1 MPYFCNICKMYIEEK
16 IRNTISKHKQ
26 EDKNMKF
33 FKGVIV
39 SSMFWAGTAIMYKE
53 GIFDKSKTFK
63 KGRRFIKRMG
73 II

>member
-1 MPYFCNICKMYIEEK
+1 MYINNK
-16 IRNTISKHKQ
+16 TRDTKTRIKLGGIS
-26 EDKNMKF
+26 MKF

-53 GIFDKSKTFK
+53 GIFNKSKTFK
-63 KGRRFIKRMG
+63 KGKKFIKRMG

>member
-1 MPYFCNICKMYIEEK
+1 
-16 IRNTISKHKQ
+16 
-26 EDKNMKF
+26 MKF

-53 GIFDKSKTFK
+53 GIFNKSKMFK
-63 KGRRFIKRMG
+63 KGKRFVKRMG

>member
-1 MPYFCNICKMYIEEK
+1 
-16 IRNTISKHKQ
+16 
-26 EDKNMKF
+26 MKF

-53 GIFDKSKTFK
+53 GVFSKSKAFK
-63 KGRRFIKRMG
+63 KGKRLIKRMR